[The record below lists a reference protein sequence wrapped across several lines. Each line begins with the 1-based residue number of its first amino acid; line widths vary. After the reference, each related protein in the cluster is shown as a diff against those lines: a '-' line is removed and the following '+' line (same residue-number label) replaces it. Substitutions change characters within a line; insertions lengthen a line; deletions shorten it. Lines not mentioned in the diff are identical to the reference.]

1 MSNSK
6 NLRLLALAALLILF
20 ALPAMSSLTQL
31 SSNHS
36 LFPGVHPVS
45 AAVPNVLGLD
55 CAYGSNLEGSAFP
68 TSITTSAPYSGPDFD
83 GTLDSSCQA
92 TYLGD
97 TDGVIHPLVE
107 DNPTAIVAAGA
118 GGGLTIDVVASL
130 NSTTTIN
137 GFDISV
143 KYDPHFVNAV
153 VVDQSGLIW
162 GGTGLPVGAF
172 VLTLAKTID
181 NVNGIARVA
190 QVLVGAPQ
198 QGGSSELFRVRFD
211 LVGAS
216 TGTPIQIV
224 SDTLTNPGNV
234 QHNTNPATSMD
245 TTSIYNALSGITANL
260 VASWTFSPSPEAPLS
275 PLTFTATATC
285 AGCTAPLGFSW
296 DFSSNDAP
304 TYVAKSQATT
314 NPATVT
320 PPPPVVNRVTLTI
333 TDAAAHSFAITRVLP
348 LVAKGPV
355 SATVARKALTGTF
368 AAQWLGGVT
377 TANAA
382 YTGSWTFCPGSA
394 LNKQVCSNPTASF
407 SQTPATVTQTSTQP
421 ALSYNYA
428 GVYNNTFK
436 VADTAEQQVGT
447 LPTGN
452 VALIN
457 FLITVTGTP
466 RAYNVNVSGN
476 TTSVNPG
483 QAINFTAFS
492 SYTLNYTTSRSNT
505 FKYAWDFGDSSPT
518 VTTNGN
524 VTSVVH
530 TYTVVGPHT
539 VTVTATE
546 TANAAVS
553 HIIET
558 GTLAIT
564 VNSGAFTYGIAG
576 PATGTVGTAVT
587 FTGTTSGGTAPFT
600 FTWNFGD
607 GTGNINTGATASATH
622 TYNTK
627 GTFTV
632 HGNATDSTAKVAQAP
647 AQTITI
653 SPLTLAVSF
662 TTAPTTGTVGT
673 AVSFTATAS
682 GGTTPYSFSWSFGDG
697 SAKVAGGATNPN
709 TQSHTY

>member
-181 NVNGIARVA
+181 NVNGVARVA

-211 LVGAS
+211 LVGATLS
-216 TGTPIQIV
+216 TPVKIV

-234 QHNTNPATSMD
+234 QHSTNPATNID
-245 TTSIYNALSGITANL
+245 TTSIYNVLNAGAVLNA
-260 VASWTFSPSPEAPLS
+260 VASWTFSPNPEVPLS
-275 PLTFTATATC
+275 PLTFTAAATC
-285 AGCTAPLGFSW
+285 PGCTAPFAFSW

-304 TYVAKSQATT
+304 SYLAKVQATT
-314 NPATVT
+314 NPATIT
-320 PPPPVVNRVTLTI
+320 PPPPVVNRVTVTI
-333 TDAAAHSFAITRVLP
+333 SDAAAHSFAITRVLP
-348 LVAKGPV
+348 LVSKESPA
-355 SATVARKALTGTF
+355 STTVARKALTSTF
-368 AAQWLGGVT
+368 AGQWLAGVT

-382 YTGSWTFCPGSA
+382 YTGSWIFCPGSA
-394 LNKQVCSNPTASF
+394 LNKAVCSNPTVSF
-407 SQTPATVTQTSTQP
+407 SQTPATVTQTNTQP

-428 GVYNNTFK
+428 GVYNNTFR

-457 FLITVTGTP
+457 FLITVTCTP

-505 FKYAWDFGDSSPT
+505 FKYACDFGDSSPI
-518 VTTNGN
+518 VTTKRN
-524 VTSVVH
+524 VSSVVQH
-530 TYTVVGPHT
+530 
-539 VTVTATE
+539 
-546 TANAAVS
+546 
-553 HIIET
+553 
-558 GTLAIT
+558 
-564 VNSGAFTYGIAG
+564 
-576 PATGTVGTAVT
+576 
-587 FTGTTSGGTAPFT
+587 
-600 FTWNFGD
+600 
-607 GTGNINTGATASATH
+607 
-622 TYNTK
+622 
-627 GTFTV
+627 
-632 HGNATDSTAKVAQAP
+632 
-647 AQTITI
+647 
-653 SPLTLAVSF
+653 
-662 TTAPTTGTVGT
+662 
-673 AVSFTATAS
+673 
-682 GGTTPYSFSWSFGDG
+682 
-697 SAKVAGGATNPN
+697 
-709 TQSHTY
+709 

>member
-31 SSNHS
+31 SGNHS
-36 LFPGVHPVS
+36 LFPGVPRVFAPS
-45 AAVPNVLGLD
+45 TPNILGLD
-55 CAYGSNLEGSAFP
+55 CAYGSNLEGSPFP
-68 TSITTSAPYSGPDFD
+68 ASVTTSAPYSGPDFD
-83 GTLDSSCQA
+83 GTLDPTCQA

-107 DNPTAIVAAGA
+107 DNPTAVVAAGA

-153 VVDQSGLIW
+153 IIDQSGLIW

-181 NVNGIARVA
+181 NVNGVARVA

-198 QGGSSELFRVRFD
+198 QSGASELFRVRFD

-234 QHNTNPATSMD
+234 QHNTNAATSLD
-245 TTSIYNALSGITANL
+245 TSSIYNVLSGITANL
-260 VASWTFSPSPEAPLS
+260 VASWTFSPSPEVPLS
-275 PLTFTATATC
+275 PITFTATATC
-285 AGCTAPLGFSW
+285 PGCTAPLTFSW

-314 NPATVT
+314 NPATIT
-320 PPPPVVNRVTLTI
+320 PPPPVVNRVTVTI

-348 LVAKGPV
+348 LVAKESPA
-355 SATVARKALTGTF
+355 STTVARKVLTGTF
-368 AAQWLGGVT
+368 AGQWLGGVT

-382 YTGSWTFCPGSA
+382 YTGSWIFCPGSA
-394 LNKQVCSNPTASF
+394 LNKAVCSNPTVSF

-428 GVYNNTFK
+428 GIYNSTFK
-436 VADTAEQQVGT
+436 VVDTPEQQVGT
-447 LPTGN
+447 IPSGN
-452 VALIN
+452 SALIN

-476 TTSVNPG
+476 TTTVSPG
-483 QAINFTAFS
+483 KAINFTAFS
-492 SYTLNYTTSRSNT
+492 SYTANYTAAFRSNT
-505 FKYAWDFGDSSPT
+505 FNYVWDFGDGSPT
-518 VTTNGN
+518 AITNGN

-530 TYTVVGPHT
+530 TYNAVGPHT
-539 VTVTATE
+539 VTVTAKE

-564 VNSGAFTYGIAG
+564 VSSGTFTYSIAG

-607 GTGNINTGATASATH
+607 GTGNVNTGATASASH
-622 TYNTK
+622 TYTTK

-653 SPLTLAVSF
+653 AALTLAVSF
-662 TTAPTTGTVGT
+662 TTAPTTATTGTLVT
-673 AVSFTATAS
+673 APQTLQVVRLTRTLNPTP
-682 GGTTPYSFSWSFGDG
+682 TTSREHLLSRS
-697 SAKVAGGATNPN
+697 T
-709 TQSHTY
+709 